1 MADKIINAIILEAT
15 NTEAVWIEK
24 NPVLRKGQ
32 LAISS
37 DKNGKYKVGNGTS
50 TWTQLSYAKADLA
63 SSDVTTALGFTPATS
78 NHTHNLASTSANG
91 YLRQLDGST
100 AHFLRGDGTWAT
112 PPAASVM
119 KGATASAAG
128 AAGLVPAP
136 AVGKQ
141 ASFLRGDGTWQSI
154 SLSTLG
160 VTVTAAELNY
170 MDGVTSNVQTQLN
183 GKAATSHTH
192 NYAGSSSAGG
202 AANSV
207 KTSLIIK
214 LNGGATEGTNLFT
227 FNGSAAKTVNITASS
242 IGAATSSHTHT
253 KAQITDFPTSLK
265 NPAALTIQFNG
276 TSQGAYDGSAAK
288 TVNITAAS
296 IGAATSGHT
305 HSYLPLSGGT
315 LTGQLTV
322 AHLVKITAQGASE
335 GGELQLLK
343 GNDAQARDVHIDAIA
358 HRVRFYCG
366 DDGQDYTG
374 FDWDYVDDMFYLNY
388 SGLTVRDGITA
399 ANSTVKISSNHID
412 IGTKGVMYSG
422 GRTGS
427 NASICI
433 TGKNSSGNYHPI
445 MYGQTL
451 NNHMWNIGSFQD
463 QFGVYGFYSG
473 TTENLASFSTL
484 WNVSNGQ
491 LTHNGVFIVNNKVR
505 IWGDNEGGNIRLY
518 SPTGDTYYEMD
529 AVENAFRLYYSNPY
543 KVIFQTNTSG
553 NLNVPGSMSTPNLT
567 VTGITCNSHIEMYG
581 TTPFIDFHYNKST
594 ADYTARIIADTSN
607 RLCIQASGGLQ
618 INNGLSVSG
627 TIKAT
632 SEMFQTIS
640 GETWHWG
647 PSCGTGVATRF
658 GIRRQSNGY
667 TFYFDGATGGMYLGG
682 VIQAG
687 GGIFQ
692 SNGRGLLIN
701 NNQLNPGEASI
712 GFGNGSSA
720 TPLWT
725 VGMNLAGQADYQYAW
740 YRNNKGFAGWITYD
754 GELYMSNNII
764 ASGRLKSSSSANAS
778 TTSAANAYFDSTGGL
793 YKSSASSRR
802 YKYNITENISAALDP
817 TLLYNLPVVQYQYN
831 PGYLEC
837 DPMGVQCHI
846 GFIAEDVA
854 DIYPVAAEYNP
865 DGTVEMWNFKEIL
878 PGMLKLVQ
886 DQHTVQEDHEKRIA
900 ELEAEVAY
908 WKGKFESGT

>member
-1 MADKIINAIILEAT
+1 MADKVINAIILEAT

-119 KGATASAAG
+119 KGATASTAG

-276 TSQGAYDGSAAK
+276 TSQGAYDGSTAK
-288 TVNITAAS
+288 TINITAAS
-296 IGAATSGHT
+296 IGAATSSHT

-399 ANSTVKISSNHID
+399 ADKTVTISSNRIS
-412 IGTKGVMYSG
+412 V
-422 GRTGS
+422 GS
-427 NASICI
+427 KAS
-433 TGKNSSGNYHPI
+433 
-445 MYGQTL
+445 
-451 NNHMWNIGSFQD
+451 MWS
-463 QFGVYGFYSG
+463 
-473 TTENLASFSTL
+473 
-484 WNVSNGQ
+484 
-491 LTHNGVFIVNNKVR
+491 
-505 IWGDNEGGNIRLY
+505 DNEGGNLRLTNSSGTY
-518 SPTGDTYYEMD
+518 YYEMD
-529 AVENAFRLYYSNPY
+529 GVGSTYLRMYSWSVAENKLKATWAWYGADGT
-543 KVIFQTNTSG
+543 FQTPILT
-553 NLNVPGSMSTPNLT
+553 TPNATIVSLR
-567 VTGITCNSHIEMYG
+567 VNSGIEMYAA
-581 TTPFIDFHYNKST
+581 TPFIDFHYNNNSSV
-594 ADYTARIIADTSN
+594 DYTSRLIADVSGELSVIRSGAGNVLNLKGTSSGECSLSFGN
-607 RLCIQASGGLQ
+607 SDGAKMWVAGMGVASIGSQNYGWYKNGTNAGLKMQLKPGELEIRVGTVTVYPQDSANEGGEIRLNGAGSYKQICIDNNQGMFRVYAQNPYKCFVWNGDTGDFTMGYGSLTVSGGLINGTKGIIVGSAITLHENGTGIFGGLQ
-618 INNGLSVSG
+618 INGSSIFAATVQMEADLKVNGL
-627 TIKAT
+627 TIIRSELQNPFGWNNT
-632 SEMFQTIS
+632 STNARYCVF
-640 GETWHWG
+640 
-647 PSCGTGVATRF
+647 V
-658 GIRRQSNGY
+658 N
-667 TFYFDGATGGMYLGG
+667 
-682 VIQAG
+682 
-687 GGIFQ
+687 
-692 SNGRGLLIN
+692 
-701 NNQLNPGEASI
+701 EA
-712 GFGNGSSA
+712 
-720 TPLWT
+720 
-725 VGMNLAGQADYQYAW
+725 
-740 YRNNKGFAGWITYD
+740 
-754 GELYMSNNII
+754 
-764 ASGRLKSSSSANAS
+764 GRLARYAS
-778 TTSAANAYFDSTGGL
+778 
-793 YKSSASSRR
+793 SSRR
-802 YKYNITENISAALDP
+802 YKNSISQSFNDTCNP
-817 TLLYNLPVVQYQYN
+817 EKLYELPVVTYRYN
-831 PGYLEC
+831 DGYTDNEPHGEKL
-837 DPMGVQCHI
+837 HI
-846 GFIAEDVA
+846 GFIAEDVNEVFS
-854 DIYPVAAEYNP
+854 VACDYDS
-865 DGTVEMWNFKEIL
+865 DGLPENWNSMEIL